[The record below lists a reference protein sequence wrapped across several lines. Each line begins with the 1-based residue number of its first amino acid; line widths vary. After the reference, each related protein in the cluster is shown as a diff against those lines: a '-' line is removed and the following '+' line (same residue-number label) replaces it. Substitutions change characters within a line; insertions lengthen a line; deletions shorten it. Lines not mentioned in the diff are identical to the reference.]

1 MTKKKMRNRLNSV
14 DPGKTGGLGKTIQ
27 TIAFLAGVYGKD
39 SDAGTDTSVSD
50 TDLHIFRSILAE
62 SNNIVKAIGGGGP
75 EEEELIVQG
84 VRFAFPVHQFAGGF
98 DAETMRAF
106 QELRDKARSCH
117 ISAKAKHINISLNL
131 GGYGGSSDSKA
142 DILRLRSMEKEA
154 RVLLSMEKQSTSQLL
169 GFWVSRRKL

>member
-1 MTKKKMRNRLNSV
+1 MK
-14 DPGKTGGLGKTIQ
+14 GLGKTIQ

-117 ISAKAKHINISLNL
+117 ISAKAKHINISLFFDL
-131 GGYGGSSDSKA
+131 P
-142 DILRLRSMEKEA
+142 LFEA
-154 RVLLSMEKQSTSQLL
+154 TLASYYIPHTSLID
-169 GFWVSRRKL
+169 